1 METLAGARLDAVFDD
16 CDESLLILDAAGAGK
31 TVMLA
36 ELARELLDRAERD
49 MSLPI
54 PAPPHL
60 STWTGDEDKANPKG

>member
-16 CDESLLILDAAGAGK
+16 CDESLLILGAAGAGK

-49 MSLPI
+49 TS
-54 PAPPHL
+54 
-60 STWTGDEDKANPKG
+60 